1 MSITTQYP
9 IIKELESNN
18 SRLFKEDIIKRE
30 AEEENIDFF
39 EGCKLALD
47 PMVSFGVKQVPERS
61 GPDGRGLPW
70 GEFCDLAD
78 QLMKRELTG
87 HAARDAI
94 VEAMDTSH
102 DEEWNKWYRRIL
114 IKDLRCG
121 VSEKTINNVVKK
133 VNKDFTIPVFKC
145 MLAHDSANHEKKLVG
160 EKLLDYKLDGVRV
173 LAIYDAEAD
182 SVTMYSRNGKQF
194 INFGH
199 IEKEIVDTLA
209 SKFTESMVLDG
220 EMVSSS
226 FQALMKQVHRK
237 DNVEAT
243 DAKFALFDVLTLK
256 EFMQGQ
262 SELGCWDRH
271 LQLQDLLADTKPLY
285 SNIFLVDKVECN
297 FDTDEGQKVFKD
309 YNAMAIEKGFE
320 GIMIKDRDA
329 PYECKRSHFMLK
341 AKPFIEVSLEVVN
354 TEEGTGRNEGKLGA
368 LICEGTDDDK
378 FIRVNVGSG
387 LTDDNRDEFWASKDK
402 LIGQIVEVRADAIT
416 KNQDT
421 ENEWSLRFPRF
432 LRFRGFEQGEKI

>member
-1 MSITTQYP
+1 MYSIIQ
-9 IIKELESNN
+9 ELESNN
-18 SRLFKEDIIKRE
+18 SRLFKEDVIKRE
-30 AEEENIDFF
+30 AEANNDLFF
-39 EGCKLALD
+39 EGCRLALD
-47 PMVSFGVKQVPERS
+47 PLVSFGVKQVPQAEKD
-61 GPDGRGLPW
+61 GPGCSW
-70 GEFCDLAD
+70 EQF
-78 QLMKRELTG
+78 KELTTKLSNRSATG
-87 HAARDAI
+87 HTARDLI
-94 VEAMDTSH
+94 EFHMNISTKS
-102 DEEWNKWYRRIL
+102 EWNDWYRRIL

-121 VSEKTINNVVKK
+121 VSEKTINSVVKK
-133 VNKDFTIPVFKC
+133 VNKDYTIPVFKC

-173 LAIYDAEAD
+173 LAIYDIESD

-209 SKFTESMVLDG
+209 SKFEESMVLDG

-256 EFMQGQ
+256 EFMQGE

-271 LQLQDLLADTKPLY
+271 QQLQDLLADAKAD
-285 SNIFLVDKVECN
+285 SNMFVVDKVECD
-297 FDTDEGQKVFKD
+297 FDTEQGQKTFKE

-320 GIMIKDRDA
+320 GIMIKDRNA
-329 PYECKRSHFMLK
+329 PYECKRSHYMLK
-341 AKPFIEVSLEVVN
+341 AKPFIEVSLEVVA

-368 LICEGTDDDK
+368 LICEGTDDGK
-378 FIRVNVGSG
+378 FIKVNVGSG
-387 LTDDNRDEFWASKDK
+387 LTDGNRDEFWASKDK

-416 KNQDT
+416 KNQDA

-432 LRFRGFEQGEKI
+432 LRFRGFEAGEKI

>member
-1 MSITTQYP
+1 MHSIIQ
-9 IIKELESNN
+9 ELESNN
-18 SRLFKEDIIKRE
+18 SRLFKEDVIKRE
-30 AEEENIDFF
+30 AEANNIEFF

-47 PMVSFGVKQVPERS
+47 PLVSFGVKQVPEATADGEGLTWPAFKELTRKLINRS
-61 GPDGRGLPW
+61 
-70 GEFCDLAD
+70 
-78 QLMKRELTG
+78 LTG

-94 VEAMDTSH
+94 IHCKDMATVDQ
-102 DEEWNKWYRRIL
+102 WNMFYRRIL

-173 LAIYDAEAD
+173 LAVYDVDSD

-194 INFGH
+194 HNFGH

-256 EFMQGQ
+256 ELKQGE
-262 SELGCWDRH
+262 SKLGCWDRH
-271 LQLQDLLADTKPLY
+271 QQLQDLLADAKQD
-285 SNIFLVDKVECN
+285 SNMFVVDKVECN
-297 FDTDEGQKVFKD
+297 FDTEEGQKIFKE
-309 YNAMAIEKGFE
+309 YNATAIEKGFE
-320 GIMIKDRDA
+320 GIMIKDRNA
-329 PYECKRSHFMLK
+329 PYESKRSHYMLK
-341 AKPFIEVSLEVVN
+341 AKPFIEVSLEVVA

-368 LICEGTDDDK
+368 LICEGTDDGK
-378 FIRVNVGSG
+378 FIKVNVGSG
-387 LTDDNRDEFWASKDK
+387 LTDDNRDEFWASKEK

-416 KNQDT
+416 KNQDAD
-421 ENEWSLRFPRF
+421 NEWSLRFPRF
-432 LRFRGFEQGEKI
+432 LRFRGFEAGEKI

>member
-1 MSITTQYP
+1 MYSIIQ
-9 IIKELESNN
+9 ELESNN
-18 SRLFKEDIIKRE
+18 SRLFKEDVIKRE
-30 AEEENIDFF
+30 AKANNIEFF
-39 EGCKLALD
+39 QGCQLALD
-47 PMVSFGVKQVPERS
+47 PLVSFGVKQVPEKTNS
-61 GPDGRGLPW
+61 NGNGFSW
-70 GEFCDLAD
+70 NQFCDLAD

-87 HAARDAI
+87 HAARDA
-94 VEAMDTSH
+94 VAEAMDQSNES
-102 DEEWNKWYRRIL
+102 DWNSWYRRIL

-133 VNKDFTIPVFKC
+133 VNKDYTIPVFKC

-173 LAIYDAEAD
+173 LAIYDVESK

-194 INFGH
+194 INFSH
-199 IEKEIVDTLA
+199 IETEIVDA
-209 SKFTESMVLDG
+209 FSDKFTESMVLDG

-243 DAKFALFDVLTLK
+243 DAKFAVFDVLTLK
-256 EFMQGQ
+256 EFKAGT

-271 LQLQDLLADTKPLY
+271 KQLEALFLDLNPLY
-285 SNIFLVDKVECN
+285 SNIFPVEKIECN
-297 FDTDEGQKVFKD
+297 FDTEQGQKIFKD
-309 YNAMAIEKGFE
+309 YNTMAIEKGFE
-320 GIMIKDRDA
+320 GIMIKDRNA
-329 PYECKRSHFMLK
+329 PYECKRSHYMLK
-341 AKPFIEVSLEVVN
+341 AKPFIEVSLEVIA

-387 LTDDNRDEFWASKDK
+387 LTDDNRDEFWAGKEK
-402 LIGQIVEVRADAIT
+402 LVGQIVEVRADAIT
-416 KNQDT
+416 KNQDA

>member
-1 MSITTQYP
+1 MYSIIQ
-9 IIKELESNN
+9 ELESNN
-18 SRLFKEDIIKRE
+18 SRLFKEDVIKRE
-30 AEEENIDFF
+30 AEANNINFF
-39 EGCKLALD
+39 QGCQLALD
-47 PMVSFGVKQVPERS
+47 PLVSFGVKQVPEKTNTNGNGFS
-61 GPDGRGLPW
+61 W
-70 GEFCDLAD
+70 NQFCDLAD

-94 VEAMDTSH
+94 VEAMEQSNELD
-102 DEEWNKWYRRIL
+102 WNSWYRRIL

-145 MLAHDSANHEKKLVG
+145 MLAHDSANHEKKLIG

-194 INFGH
+194 HNFGH

-237 DNVEAT
+237 DNVEAK

-256 EFMQGQ
+256 EFKEGT

-271 LQLQDLLADTKPLY
+271 KQLEDLLADTKPLY

-297 FDTDEGQKVFKD
+297 FDTEEGQQVFKN

-320 GIMIKDRDA
+320 GIMIKDRNA

-341 AKPFIEVSLEVVN
+341 AKPFIEVSLEVVD

-368 LICEGTDDDK
+368 LICEGEDDGK

-387 LTDDNRDEFWASKDK
+387 LTDDNRDEFWTSKDK

>member
-1 MSITTQYP
+1 MYSIIQ
-9 IIKELESNN
+9 ELESNN
-18 SRLFKEDIIKRE
+18 SRLFKEDVIKRE
-30 AEEENIDFF
+30 AEANNDLFF
-39 EGCKLALD
+39 EGCRLALD
-47 PMVSFGVKQVPERS
+47 PLVSFGVKQVPQAEKD
-61 GPDGRGLPW
+61 GPGCSW
-70 GEFCDLAD
+70 EQF
-78 QLMKRELTG
+78 KELTTKLSNRSATG
-87 HAARDAI
+87 HTARDLI
-94 VEAMDTSH
+94 EFHMNISTKS
-102 DEEWNKWYRRIL
+102 EWNDWYRRIL

-121 VSEKTINNVVKK
+121 VSEKTINSVVKK
-133 VNKDFTIPVFKC
+133 VNKDYTIPVFKC

-173 LAIYDAEAD
+173 LAIYDVEAD

-199 IEKEIVDTLA
+199 VEKEIVDTLA
-209 SKFTESMVLDG
+209 SKFEESMVLDG

-256 EFMQGQ
+256 EFMQGE

-271 LQLQDLLADTKPLY
+271 QQLQDLLADAKTD
-285 SNIFLVDKVECN
+285 SNIFVVDKVECD
-297 FDTDEGQKVFKD
+297 FDTEEGQKIFKE

-320 GIMIKDRDA
+320 GIMIKDRNA
-329 PYECKRSHFMLK
+329 PYECKRSHYMLK
-341 AKPFIEVSLEVVN
+341 AKPFIEVSLEVVA

-402 LIGQIVEVRADAIT
+402 LVGQIVEVRADAIT
-416 KNQDT
+416 KNQDAD
-421 ENEWSLRFPRF
+421 NEWSLRFPRF
-432 LRFRGFEQGEKI
+432 LRFRGFEAGEKI

>member
-1 MSITTQYP
+1 MYSIIQ
-9 IIKELESNN
+9 ELESNN
-18 SRLFKEDIIKRE
+18 SRLFKEDVIKRE
-30 AEEENIDFF
+30 AEASNDLFF
-39 EGCKLALD
+39 EGCRLALD
-47 PMVSFGVKQVPERS
+47 PLVSFGVKQVPQAEKDGPGCSWEQFKELATKLSNRS
-61 GPDGRGLPW
+61 
-70 GEFCDLAD
+70 A
-78 QLMKRELTG
+78 TG
-87 HAARDAI
+87 HTARDLI
-94 VEAMDTSH
+94 EFHMNISTKS
-102 DEEWNKWYRRIL
+102 EWNDWYRRIL

-121 VSEKTINNVVKK
+121 VSEKTINSVVKK
-133 VNKDFTIPVFKC
+133 VNKDYTIPVFKC

-173 LAIYDAEAD
+173 LAIYDIESD

-209 SKFTESMVLDG
+209 SKFEESMVLDG

-256 EFMQGQ
+256 EFMQGE

-271 LQLQDLLADTKPLY
+271 QQLQDLLADAKAD
-285 SNIFLVDKVECN
+285 SNMFVVDKVECD
-297 FDTDEGQKVFKD
+297 FDTEQGQKTFKE

-320 GIMIKDRDA
+320 GIMIKDRNA
-329 PYECKRSHFMLK
+329 PYECKRSHYMLK
-341 AKPFIEVSLEVVN
+341 AKPFIEVSLEVVA

-368 LICEGTDDDK
+368 LICEGTDDGK
-378 FIRVNVGSG
+378 FIKVNVGSG
-387 LTDDNRDEFWASKDK
+387 LTDGNRDEFWAGKDK

-416 KNQDT
+416 KNQDA

-432 LRFRGFEQGEKI
+432 LRFRGFEAGEKI

>member
-1 MSITTQYP
+1 M
-9 IIKELESNN
+9 
-18 SRLFKEDIIKRE
+18 
-30 AEEENIDFF
+30 
-39 EGCKLALD
+39 
-47 PMVSFGVKQVPERS
+47 VKQK
-61 GPDGRGLPW
+61 
-70 GEFCDLAD
+70 F
-78 QLMKRELTG
+78 
-87 HAARDAI
+87 
-94 VEAMDTSH
+94 
-102 DEEWNKWYRRIL
+102 
-114 IKDLRCG
+114 
-121 VSEKTINNVVKK
+121 KK

-173 LAIYDAEAD
+173 LAIYDIEAD

-256 EFMQGQ
+256 EFMQGE

-271 LQLQDLLADTKPLY
+271 LQLQDLLADAKED
-285 SNIFLVDKVECN
+285 SNMFVVDKVECN
-297 FDTDEGQKVFKD
+297 FDTEEGQKTFKE

-320 GIMIKDRDA
+320 GIMIKDRNA
-329 PYECKRSHFMLK
+329 VYECKRSHYMLK
-341 AKPFIEVSLEVVN
+341 AKPFIEVSLEVKS
-354 TEEGTGRNEGKLGA
+354 TEEGTGRNTGKLGA
-368 LICEGTDDDK
+368 LICEGTDDGK

-387 LTDDNRDEFWASKDK
+387 LSDTNRDEFWASKDK

-416 KNQDT
+416 KNQEAD
-421 ENEWSLRFPRF
+421 NEWSLRFPRF
-432 LRFRGFEQGEKI
+432 LRFRGFEIGEKI

>member
-1 MSITTQYP
+1 MYSIIQ
-9 IIKELESNN
+9 ELESNN
-18 SRLFKEDIIKRE
+18 SRLFKEDVIKRE
-30 AEEENIDFF
+30 AEANNDLFF
-39 EGCKLALD
+39 EGCRLALD
-47 PMVSFGVKQVPERS
+47 PLVSFGVKQVPQAEKD
-61 GPDGRGLPW
+61 GPGCSW
-70 GEFCDLAD
+70 EQF
-78 QLMKRELTG
+78 KELTTKLSNRSATG
-87 HAARDAI
+87 HTARDLI
-94 VEAMDTSH
+94 EFHMNISTKS
-102 DEEWNKWYRRIL
+102 EWNDWYRRIL

-121 VSEKTINNVVKK
+121 VSEKTINSVVKK
-133 VNKDFTIPVFKC
+133 VNKDYTIPVFKC

-173 LAIYDAEAD
+173 LAIYDIESD

-209 SKFTESMVLDG
+209 SKFEESMVLDG

-256 EFMQGQ
+256 EFVQGE

-271 LQLQDLLADTKPLY
+271 QQLQDLLADAKTD
-285 SNIFLVDKVECN
+285 SNMFVVDKVECD
-297 FDTDEGQKVFKD
+297 FDTEEGQKTFKE

-320 GIMIKDRDA
+320 GIMIKDRNA
-329 PYECKRSHFMLK
+329 PYECKRSHYMLK
-341 AKPFIEVSLEVVN
+341 AKPFIEVSLEVVA
-354 TEEGTGRNEGKLGA
+354 TEEGTGRNTGKLGA
-368 LICEGTDDDK
+368 LICEGTDDGK
-378 FIRVNVGSG
+378 FIKVNVGSG

-416 KNQDT
+416 KNQDAD
-421 ENEWSLRFPRF
+421 NEWSLRFPRF
-432 LRFRGFEQGEKI
+432 LRFRGFEAGEKI

>member
-1 MSITTQYP
+1 MYSIIQ
-9 IIKELESNN
+9 ELESNN
-18 SRLFKEDIIKRE
+18 SRLFKEDVIKRE
-30 AEEENIDFF
+30 AEANNINFF
-39 EGCKLALD
+39 QGCQLALD
-47 PMVSFGVKQVPERS
+47 PLVSFGVKQVPEKTNS
-61 GPDGRGLPW
+61 DGNGFSW
-70 GEFCDLAD
+70 NQFCDLAD

-94 VEAMDTSH
+94 VEAMEQSNESD
-102 DEEWNKWYRRIL
+102 WNSWYRRIL

-173 LAIYDAEAD
+173 LAIYDAESD

-256 EFMQGQ
+256 EFKTGT

-271 LQLQDLLADTKPLY
+271 KQLEELLADTKPLY
-285 SNIFLVDKVECN
+285 SNIFVVDKVECN
-297 FDTDEGQKVFKD
+297 FDTEEGQKVFKN

-329 PYECKRSHFMLK
+329 PYECKRSHYMLK

-368 LICEGTDDDK
+368 LICEGTDDGK

-432 LRFRGFEQGEKI
+432 LRFRGFEQGEKM

>member
-1 MSITTQYP
+1 MYSIIQ
-9 IIKELESNN
+9 ELESNN
-18 SRLFKEDIIKRE
+18 SRLFKEDVIKRE
-30 AEEENIDFF
+30 AEANNINFF
-39 EGCKLALD
+39 QGCQLALD
-47 PMVSFGVKQVPERS
+47 PLVSFGVKQVPEKTNTNGNGFS
-61 GPDGRGLPW
+61 W
-70 GEFCDLAD
+70 NQFCDLAD

-94 VEAMDTSH
+94 VEAMEQSNELD
-102 DEEWNKWYRRIL
+102 WNSWYRRIL

-145 MLAHDSANHEKKLVG
+145 MLAHDSANHEKKLIG

-194 INFGH
+194 HNFGH

-237 DNVEAT
+237 DNVEAK

-256 EFMQGQ
+256 EFKEGT

-271 LQLQDLLADTKPLY
+271 KQLEDLLADTKPLY

-297 FDTDEGQKVFKD
+297 FDTEEGQQVFKN

-320 GIMIKDRDA
+320 GIMIKDRNA

-341 AKPFIEVSLEVVN
+341 AKPFIEVSLEVVD

-368 LICEGTDDDK
+368 LICEGEDDGK
-378 FIRVNVGSG
+378 FIKVNVGSG

>member
-1 MSITTQYP
+1 MYN
-9 IIKELESNN
+9 IIQELESNN
-18 SRLFKEDIIKRE
+18 SRLFKEDVIKRE
-30 AEEENIDFF
+30 AEANNDLFF
-39 EGCKLALD
+39 EGCRLALD
-47 PMVSFGVKQVPERS
+47 PLVSFGVKQVPQAEKD
-61 GPDGRGLPW
+61 GPGCSW
-70 GEFCDLAD
+70 EQF
-78 QLMKRELTG
+78 KELTTKLSNRSATG
-87 HAARDAI
+87 HTARDLI
-94 VEAMDTSH
+94 EFHMNISTKN
-102 DEEWNKWYRRIL
+102 EWNDWYRRIL

-121 VSEKTINNVVKK
+121 VSEKTINSVVKK
-133 VNKDFTIPVFKC
+133 VNKDYTIPVFKC

-173 LAIYDAEAD
+173 LAIYDVESD

-209 SKFTESMVLDG
+209 SKFEESMVLDG

-256 EFMQGQ
+256 EFVQGE

-271 LQLQDLLADTKPLY
+271 QQLQDLLADAKAD
-285 SNIFLVDKVECN
+285 SNIFVVDKVECD
-297 FDTDEGQKVFKD
+297 FDTEEGQKIFKE

-320 GIMIKDRDA
+320 GIMIKDRNA
-329 PYECKRSHFMLK
+329 PYECKRSHYMLK
-341 AKPFIEVSLEVVN
+341 AKPFIEVSLEVVA

-402 LIGQIVEVRADAIT
+402 LVGQIVEVRADAIT
-416 KNQDT
+416 KNQDAD
-421 ENEWSLRFPRF
+421 NEWSLRFPRF
-432 LRFRGFEQGEKI
+432 LRFRGFEAGEKI

>member
-1 MSITTQYP
+1 MYN
-9 IIKELESNN
+9 IIQELESNN
-18 SRLFKEDIIKRE
+18 SRLFKEDVIKRE
-30 AEEENIDFF
+30 AEASNDLFF
-39 EGCKLALD
+39 EGCRLALD
-47 PMVSFGVKQVPERS
+47 PLVSFGVKQVPQAEKD
-61 GPDGRGLPW
+61 GPGCSW
-70 GEFCDLAD
+70 EQF
-78 QLMKRELTG
+78 KELTTKLSNRSATG
-87 HAARDAI
+87 HTARDLI
-94 VEAMDTSH
+94 EFHMNISTKS
-102 DEEWNKWYRRIL
+102 EWNDWYRRIL

-121 VSEKTINNVVKK
+121 VSEKTINSVVKK
-133 VNKDFTIPVFKC
+133 VNKDYTIPVFKC

-173 LAIYDAEAD
+173 LAIYDVESD

-209 SKFTESMVLDG
+209 SKFEESMVLDG

-256 EFMQGQ
+256 EFMQGE

-271 LQLQDLLADTKPLY
+271 QQLQDLLADAKAD
-285 SNIFLVDKVECN
+285 SNIFVVDKVECD
-297 FDTDEGQKVFKD
+297 FDTEEGQNIFKE

-320 GIMIKDRDA
+320 GIMIKDRNA
-329 PYECKRSHFMLK
+329 PYECKRSHYMLK
-341 AKPFIEVSLEVVN
+341 AKPFIEVSLEVVA

-368 LICEGTDDDK
+368 LICEGTDDGK
-378 FIRVNVGSG
+378 FIKVNVGSG

-402 LIGQIVEVRADAIT
+402 LVGQIVEVRADAIT
-416 KNQDT
+416 KNQDA

-432 LRFRGFEQGEKI
+432 LRFRGFEAGEKI

>member
-1 MSITTQYP
+1 MHSIIQ
-9 IIKELESNN
+9 ELESNN
-18 SRLFKEDIIKRE
+18 SRLFKEDVIKRE
-30 AEEENIDFF
+30 AEANNIEFF

-47 PMVSFGVKQVPERS
+47 PLVSFGVKQVPEATADGEGLTWPAFKELTRKLINRS
-61 GPDGRGLPW
+61 
-70 GEFCDLAD
+70 
-78 QLMKRELTG
+78 LTG

-94 VEAMDTSH
+94 IHCKDMATVDQ
-102 DEEWNKWYRRIL
+102 WNMFYRRIL

-173 LAIYDAEAD
+173 LAVYDVDSD

-194 INFGH
+194 HNFGH

-256 EFMQGQ
+256 ELKQGE
-262 SELGCWDRH
+262 SKLGCWDRH
-271 LQLQDLLADTKPLY
+271 QQLQDLLADAKQD
-285 SNIFLVDKVECN
+285 SNIFVVDKVECD
-297 FDTDEGQKVFKD
+297 FDTEEGQKIFKE
-309 YNAMAIEKGFE
+309 YNATAIEKGFE
-320 GIMIKDRDA
+320 GIMIKDRNA
-329 PYECKRSHFMLK
+329 PYESKRSHYMLK
-341 AKPFIEVSLEVVN
+341 AKPFIEVSLEVVA

-368 LICEGTDDDK
+368 LICEGTDDGK
-378 FIRVNVGSG
+378 FIKVNVGSG
-387 LTDDNRDEFWASKDK
+387 LTDDNRDEFWASKEK

-416 KNQDT
+416 KNQDAD
-421 ENEWSLRFPRF
+421 NEWSLRFPRF
-432 LRFRGFEQGEKI
+432 LRFRGFEAGEKI

>member
-18 SRLFKEDIIKRE
+18 SRLFKEDVIKRE

-133 VNKDFTIPVFKC
+133 INKDFTIPVFKC

-160 EKLLDYKLDGVRV
+160 QKLLDYKLDGVRV

-256 EFMQGQ
+256 EFMQGE

-271 LQLQDLLADTKPLY
+271 LQLQDLLKDTKED
-285 SNIFLVDKVECN
+285 SNIFVVDKVECN
-297 FDTDEGQKVFKD
+297 FDTEEGQKIFKE

-320 GIMIKDRDA
+320 GIMIKDRNA
-329 PYECKRSHFMLK
+329 VYECKRSHFMLK
-341 AKPFIEVSLEVVN
+341 AKPFIEVSLEVVA

-368 LICEGTDDDK
+368 LICEGKDDGK

-387 LTDDNRDEFWASKDK
+387 LSDTNRDDFWASKDK

-416 KNQDT
+416 KNQDAD
-421 ENEWSLRFPRF
+421 NEWSLRFPRF

>member
-1 MSITTQYP
+1 MYSIIQ
-9 IIKELESNN
+9 ELESNN
-18 SRLFKEDIIKRE
+18 SRLFKEDVIKRE
-30 AEEENIDFF
+30 AEASNDLFF
-39 EGCKLALD
+39 EGCRLALD
-47 PMVSFGVKQVPERS
+47 PLVSFGVKQVPQAEKDGPGCSWEQFKELATKLSNRS
-61 GPDGRGLPW
+61 
-70 GEFCDLAD
+70 A
-78 QLMKRELTG
+78 TG
-87 HAARDAI
+87 HTARDLI
-94 VEAMDTSH
+94 EFHMNISTKS
-102 DEEWNKWYRRIL
+102 EWNDWYRRIL

-121 VSEKTINNVVKK
+121 VSEKTINSVVKK
-133 VNKDFTIPVFKC
+133 VNKDYTIPVFKC

-173 LAIYDAEAD
+173 LAIYDIESD

-209 SKFTESMVLDG
+209 SKFEESMVLDG

-256 EFMQGQ
+256 EFMQGE

-271 LQLQDLLADTKPLY
+271 QQLQDLLADAKAD
-285 SNIFLVDKVECN
+285 SNIFVVDKVECN
-297 FDTDEGQKVFKD
+297 FDTEQGQKTFKE

-320 GIMIKDRDA
+320 GIMIKDRNA
-329 PYECKRSHFMLK
+329 PYECKRSHYMLK
-341 AKPFIEVSLEVVN
+341 AKPFIEVSLEVVA

-368 LICEGTDDDK
+368 LICEGTDDGK
-378 FIRVNVGSG
+378 FIKVNVGSG
-387 LTDDNRDEFWASKDK
+387 LTDGNRDEFWAGKDK

-416 KNQDT
+416 KNQDA

-432 LRFRGFEQGEKI
+432 LRFRGFEAGEKI

>member
-18 SRLFKEDIIKRE
+18 SRLFKEDVIERE

-271 LQLQDLLADTKPLY
+271 LQLQDLLADAKED
-285 SNIFLVDKVECN
+285 SNMFVVDKVECN
-297 FDTDEGQKVFKD
+297 FDTEEGQKIFK
-309 YNAMAIEKGFE
+309 E
-320 GIMIKDRDA
+320 
-329 PYECKRSHFMLK
+329 
-341 AKPFIEVSLEVVN
+341 
-354 TEEGTGRNEGKLGA
+354 A
-368 LICEGTDDDK
+368 L
-378 FIRVNVGSG
+378 V
-387 LTDDNRDEFWASKDK
+387 L
-402 LIGQIVEVRADAIT
+402 
-416 KNQDT
+416 
-421 ENEWSLRFPRF
+421 
-432 LRFRGFEQGEKI
+432 